1 MYDFGFCA
9 LDILQAVAEDSGTYE
24 VRATNRVGTASS
36 KLTIGVKCEYQQLS
50 LLQKC
55 PSPYKL
61 LEQNSF

>member
-36 KLTIGVKCEYQQLS
+36 TLTIGVKCEYQEVLV
-50 LLQKC
+50 LQER
-55 PSPYKL
+55 SYT
-61 LEQNSF
+61 